1 MSQSASQAAAFFR
14 DLAVHRVVWQV
25 EDEQGRPAPM
35 TASGQR
41 AMPFWSS
48 RARAQRAANL
58 GFWGGDLRATQ
69 VPVEV
74 WRDTDL
80 PDLETEGL
88 LIGINWTGP
97 RLVGYEF
104 TVPEVLN
111 RIAHALKEGP
121 YADG

>member
-35 TASGQR
+35 TASGQQ
-41 AMPFWSS
+41 AVPFWST
-48 RARAQRAANL
+48 RARAQRAAAL
-58 GFWGGDLRATQ
+58 GVWGAGLRAAQ
-69 VPVEV
+69 IPVEV
-74 WRDTDL
+74 WRDRDL
-80 PDLETEGL
+80 PYLKNEGV
-88 LIGINWTGP
+88 LIGINWSGP
-97 RLVGYEF
+97 RLIGYEF
-104 TVPEVLN
+104 SVPEVLN